1 MPLNST
7 EIQSPAEP
15 TNPVDPSSAVCNIN
29 HSKYYHDHP
38 ELQDKQVYP
47 SLGEREK
54 MLWASQQGA
63 GLKAGRPDGLGHGRS
78 LSSVARE
85 LNLSE
90 EDKEALIE
98 EKEVIGADIAV

>member
-7 EIQSPAEP
+7 EIQSPTEP
-15 TNPVDPSSAVCNIN
+15 TNIVDPASAVCNIN
-29 HSKYYHDHP
+29 HSKYYHDNP

-54 MLWASQQGA
+54 MLWTTQQNG
-63 GLKAGRPDGLGHGRS
+63 GLKRPDALGHGRS

-90 EDKEALIE
+90 EAKNALIE